1 MILDLHRQG
10 LTVAAIARETGQD
23 RKTVRKHIARGLVV
37 PVYGPRAPR
46 PTVVDPYKAYL
57 RERVTAYPGLSAR
70 RLVREIREQGYAG
83 CYAQV
88 TEFLRE
94 IRPDDPAAF
103 ERRFETPPGQQAQ
116 VDFAFFKTVFT
127 DEPSQERIVWLF
139 SLVLGHSRKLCGQ
152 FVLHQDLQTLLR
164 CHVAAFTEL
173 GGVPGEIL
181 YDQMKTAVQSDRS
194 ETTGIVYNATLLAFA
209 EHYGFLPKAC
219 RPYRAKTKGK
229 VERPFRYV
237 RQDFFL
243 ARTFRNHAD
252 LNAQYS
258 AWLAEVAN
266 ARRHA
271 TTDRIVEEHF
281 TEEAPSLSA
290 LPAGPHTAVLKLDRR
305 VTKDGLVSVGGNK
318 YSVPDGPRRRT
329 VEVHS
334 LTDEIR
340 ILEDGRLVASH
351 PVLQG
356 RGGRR
361 IAADH
366 RTGPPPG
373 NSRVD
378 REPTGVPLQR
388 AGETVPARDLAFYDA
403 IGRALALMEARS

>member
-10 LTVAAIARETGQD
+10 LTIAAIARETGQD
-23 RKTVRKHIARGLVV
+23 RKTVRKYIARGLVA
-37 PVYGPRAPR
+37 PVYGPREPR
-46 PTVVDPYKAYL
+46 PTVLDPYKAYV
-57 RERVTAYPGLSAR
+57 RERLMAYPGLSSR
-70 RLVREIREQGYAG
+70 RLHREIRDRGYTG

-88 TEFLRE
+88 TAFVRE
-94 IRPDDPAAF
+94 LQPADPTGF
-103 ERRFETPPGQQAQ
+103 ERRFETPPGHQAQ

-139 SLVLGHSRKLCGQ
+139 SMVLGHSRKLCGQ

-164 CHVAAFTEL
+164 CHVAAFNEL
-173 GGVPGEIL
+173 GGVPQEIL
-181 YDQMKTAVQSDRS
+181 YDQMKTAVQSDQS
-194 ETTGIVYNATLLAFA
+194 AETGIVYNTTLLAFA

-243 ARTFRNHAD
+243 ARTFRNLED
-252 LNAQYS
+252 LNAQYRQ
-258 AWLAEVAN
+258 WLAEVAN

-271 TTDRIVEEHF
+271 TTDRVVDEHF
-281 TEEAPSLSA
+281 AEEAQSLGA
-290 LPAGPHTAVLKLDRR
+290 LPAGPYTAVLKLDRR
-305 VTKDGLVSVGGNK
+305 VTKDGMVSVGGNK
-318 YSVPDGPRRRT
+318 YSVPDGTRRRT

-334 LTDEIR
+334 LTEEIR
-340 ILEDGRLVASH
+340 ILEGGRLIASH
-351 PVLQG
+351 PVLEG

-361 IAADH
+361 VAEGH

-373 NSRVD
+373 NSRVR
-378 REPTGVPLQR
+378 REPIVVPLQR
-388 AGETVPARDLAFYDA
+388 AGDTAPRRDLAVYDA
-403 IGRALALMEARS
+403 IGRALALSEVPS